1 MSNFQGSY
9 LSRSNAIELKHL
21 QSAVTAADCGSF
33 RKAAE
38 LLRLRQSTLSRTIR
52 QIEDSLGV
60 KIFERSSGGVMPTLA
75 GRTVLRLASAIL
87 EEFHALIAIAKSVQS
102 GEAGRLAVGFFTSL
116 SAGNLQASLL
126 EFKQRLPQV
135 ELAMVERSGSR
146 LATALRKGVLD
157 ILIVTRTPPIS
168 DCKTMSLWSER
179 VLVVIPQDH
188 ALAAREVIYWTDLRA
203 ETVLLSQYDPG
214 RELEDLVV
222 SKLVSPED
230 RPRIEHHDVNRDII
244 KSLITMK
251 AGISLL
257 LESDIGADFTGLT
270 YRELRDGTGP
280 SRLDYSAYWRAD
292 NENPALGA
300 FLKLL
305 SERYP
310 SPRLAS

>member
-1 MSNFQGSY
+1 
-9 LSRSNAIELKHL
+9 
-21 QSAVTAADCGSF
+21 
-33 RKAAE
+33 
-38 LLRLRQSTLSRTIR
+38 
-52 QIEDSLGV
+52 
-60 KIFERSSGGVMPTLA
+60 MPTLA